1 MAAESDGSFSAVW
14 IASAVQPGN
23 APLCGAVRYAPP
35 SSRWSVSP
43 ALHPA
48 GRLGEYRSGTST
60 HTSTHTS
67 GIPHPSCSPPARG

>member
-14 IASAVQPGN
+14 IASAVQTGN

-60 HTSTHTS
+60 HTS
-67 GIPHPSCSPPARG
+67 GNPHSSLNRHRYR